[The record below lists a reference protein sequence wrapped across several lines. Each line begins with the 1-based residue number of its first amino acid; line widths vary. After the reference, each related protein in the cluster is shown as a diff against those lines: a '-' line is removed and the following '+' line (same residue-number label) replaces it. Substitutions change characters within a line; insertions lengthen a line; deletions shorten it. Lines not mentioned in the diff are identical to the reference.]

1 MDVHAGKPAKL
12 HGLPGQRK
20 RAGDDGLAG
29 DDGGHGRQD
38 HERDDRPLR
47 RQPEERIALEHRVFE
62 QQRGLSGVAE
72 QQGGQHDDIPGDAY
86 RIAAEMAHV
95 GIERLAAGD
104 GEEDAAE
111 HDETLPSVLRQKAD
125 GVPRIDGQDDFG
137 PSRNGQ

>member
-1 MDVHAGKPAKL
+1 MPGNQPSCMACRVSENAPVMMAWLAMMVAIVARTTRGMIAHCGASLKN
-12 HGLPGQRK
+12 GLPV
-20 RAGDDGLAG
+20 
-29 DDGGHGRQD
+29 
-38 HERDDRPLR
+38 
-47 RQPEERIALEHRVFE
+47 EHRIFE

-104 GEEDAAE
+104 GEEHAAE

-125 GVPRIDGQDDFG
+125 GVPRIDGAGHFG